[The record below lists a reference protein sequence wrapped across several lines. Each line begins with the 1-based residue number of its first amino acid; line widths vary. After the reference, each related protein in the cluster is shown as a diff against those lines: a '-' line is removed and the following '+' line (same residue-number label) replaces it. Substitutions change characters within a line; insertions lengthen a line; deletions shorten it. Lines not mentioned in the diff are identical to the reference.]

1 MTKNQRRLCLSAG
14 KHLPERRTCRGPN
27 SRRLCSKSE
36 EHMKKVISAG
46 HICLDITPVFPAG
59 KQVDRISSL
68 LVPGKLIQMEAADV
82 HTGGSVAN
90 TGLALKLLGCNVTL
104 LGKVGD
110 DAFGMMIRN
119 ILSRYGAD
127 GLLVDPE
134 SSTSYSVVLAVPG
147 MDRIFLHSPGAND
160 TFTGTDIPDDVLK
173 DAALF
178 HFGYPPLMKRTWEN
192 DGEELVLLFR
202 RVKEKGIATSLDLAA
217 VDPRSPAGRADWEKI
232 LSGVLPWVDF
242 FEPSFEEL
250 CWMLDRERYERLASA
265 GGDMTDR
272 LDMEAEALPLADK
285 LVSMG
290 CRIVVIK
297 CGISGML
304 LRTAGRKTVAGTGTR
319 LELSADGWCDQLIFQ
334 PSFRADIVRSA
345 TGAGDT
351 SIAAFLAAVLSGRDP
366 SSCIA
371 LASAEGACCVTA
383 YDALSG
389 LKPLDELEERI
400 RRGW

>member
-1 MTKNQRRLCLSAG
+1 
-14 KHLPERRTCRGPN
+14 
-27 SRRLCSKSE
+27 
-36 EHMKKVISAG
+36 MKKVISAG

-59 KQVDRISSL
+59 KQVDQLSSL
-68 LVPGKLIQMEAADV
+68 LVPGKLIQIEAADV

-90 TGLALKLLGCNVTL
+90 TGLALKLLGCDITL

-119 ILSRYGAD
+119 ILARYGAG

-147 MDRIFLHSPGAND
+147 LDRIFLHNPGAND
-160 TFTGTDIPDDVLK
+160 TFTGADIPDETLE

-192 DGEELVLLFR
+192 DGAELISLFR
-202 RVKEKGIATSLDLAA
+202 RMKEKGIATSLDLAA
-217 VDPRSPAGRADWEKI
+217 VDSHSPAGRADWETI

-242 FEPSFEEL
+242 FVPSFEEL
-250 CWMLDRERYERLASA
+250 CWMLDRKRYDRLASA
-265 GGDMTDR
+265 PGDLTEG
-272 LDMEAEALPLADK
+272 LDMEAEVLPLAEN
-285 LVSMG
+285 LLAMG
-290 CRIVVIK
+290 CRVVVIK
-297 CGISGML
+297 CGTSGML
-304 LRTAGRKTVAGTGTR
+304 LRTAGREKLAGVGSR
-319 LELSADGWCDQLIFQ
+319 LALDADRWGDQLVFQ
-334 PSFRADIVRSA
+334 PSFRADIVRSG

-351 SIAAFLAAVLSGRDP
+351 SIAAFLAAVLSGREP
-366 SSCIA
+366 ASCIA

-400 RRGW
+400 RKGW